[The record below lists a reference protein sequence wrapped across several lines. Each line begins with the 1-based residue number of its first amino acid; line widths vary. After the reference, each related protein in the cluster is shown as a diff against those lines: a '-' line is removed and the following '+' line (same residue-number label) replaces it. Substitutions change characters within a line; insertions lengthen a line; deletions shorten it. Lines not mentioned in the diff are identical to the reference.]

1 MPFLVRTP
9 IRLRVIWGIAMLMAT
24 LFLLQA
30 YMHHYV
36 YADLKG
42 MSPFKWWV
50 EAPVPYL
57 NFLFWALLCPV
68 VYSLARRWPFNV
80 RPTWK
85 PLLAHSLSGLLLG
98 TVHEVVTSAIYY
110 AILTSTGDLK
120 WEPNIRTYVVHALA
134 PGILQRFME
143 YWILLVIFIAVDNA
157 RQMREK
163 QTQLLRM
170 KHQLDMTQLDALR
183 KQLHPHFLFNT
194 LNTVS
199 AILEEDAD
207 GARRVL
213 SQLGQVLR
221 VTLDRDR
228 RDKVPL
234 ADEIEHIEN
243 YLGIESERF
252 KDRLKV
258 TYRVPADCLDAL
270 VPNMVLQPLVENA
283 IKHGL
288 GGSARSMKITISAER
303 MNGSLHLLVDDNG
316 QGCPDTVSAM
326 AKGGIGLGN
335 VRDRLNLI
343 YGDASSFN
351 LSSPAGKGFQ
361 VRLTIPFEPAEQ
373 PT

>member
-1 MPFLVRTP
+1 MSDKVRTP
-9 IRLRVIWGIAMLMAT
+9 IPLKVIWGVALLMAT
-24 LFLLQA
+24 LFLAQA

-36 YADLKG
+36 YADIKG

-68 VYSLARRWPFNV
+68 VFRLVRRWPFSM

-85 PLLAHSLSGLLLG
+85 PILAHALFGMLLG
-98 TVHEVVTSAIYY
+98 TLHEVVTSTVYY

-143 YWILLVIFIAVDNA
+143 YWTLLVIFIAVDNA
-157 RQMREK
+157 RQMRQK
-163 QTQLLRM
+163 QTQLLKM
-170 KHQLDMTQLDALR
+170 KHQLDLAQLDALR

-199 AILEEDAD
+199 AMLEEDAV

-213 SQLGQVLR
+213 SRLGQVLR
-221 VTLDRDR
+221 VNLDRDR
-228 RDKVPL
+228 QDKVPL
-234 ADEIEHIEN
+234 ADEVDHIAN

-252 KDRLKV
+252 SDRLKV
-258 TYRVPADCLDAL
+258 HYQVQAPCMDAL
-270 VPNMVLQPLVENA
+270 VPAMVLQPLVENA

-288 GGSARSMKITISAER
+288 DRSAEGVEITVAAER
-303 MNGSLHLLVDDNG
+303 VNGSIRVLVQDNG
-316 QGCPDTVSAM
+316 KGCLDPAAAM
-326 AKGGIGLGN
+326 VKGGIGLRN
-335 VRDRLNLI
+335 VRDRLKLL
-343 YGDASSFN
+343 YGNASKFEIR
-351 LSSPAGKGFQ
+351 SPSGKGFS
-361 VRLTIPFEPAEQ
+361 VMLEIPYEPASQ
-373 PT
+373 AS

>member
-1 MPFLVRTP
+1 MPFLFHTP
-9 IRLRVIWGIAMLMAT
+9 IRLRVIWGIALLMAT
-24 LFLLQA
+24 LFLAQA

-57 NFLFWALLCPV
+57 NFLFWALLSPV
-68 VYSLARRWPFNV
+68 AFSVLHRWPFSV

-85 PLLAHSLSGLLLG
+85 PLLAHVCFGLLIA
-98 TVHEVVTSAIYY
+98 TVHEVTTSAIYY
-110 AILTSTGDLK
+110 TILTSTGDLK
-120 WEPNIRTYVVHALA
+120 WEPNIRLYVVHALA

-163 QTQLLRM
+163 QTQLLKM
-170 KHQLDMTQLDALR
+170 KHQLDMTQLEALR

-221 VTLDRDR
+221 VNLDRDR

-234 ADEIEHIEN
+234 ADEIDHIEN

-258 TYRVPADCLDAL
+258 TYQVPGDCLDAL

-283 IKHGL
+283 IKHGM
-288 GGSARSMKITISAER
+288 GGSARTMNITVSAER
-303 MNGSLHLLVDDNG
+303 ENGCLHLFVDDDG
-316 QGCPDTVSAM
+316 RGSPDPTAAM
-326 AKGGIGLGN
+326 AKGGIGLRN

-343 YGDASSFN
+343 YGDASSFA
-351 LSSPAGKGFQ
+351 LSSPAGNGFQ
-361 VRLTIPFEPAEQ
+361 VRLSIPFEPAEQ